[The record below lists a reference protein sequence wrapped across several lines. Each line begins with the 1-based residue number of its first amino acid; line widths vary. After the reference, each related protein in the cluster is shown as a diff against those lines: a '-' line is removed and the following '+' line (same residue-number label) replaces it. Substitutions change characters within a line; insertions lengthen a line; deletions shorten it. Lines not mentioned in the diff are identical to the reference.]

1 MDNNQQ
7 MNKKEQEQ
15 QSAEK
20 LGKTVSRGAF
30 DYATGGQCEKVR
42 NAPVVGKIAQK
53 AEDKTAKKFA
63 KSPGGKATKKLAK
76 KLDDAGVVDGVNK
89 GLNAFGGSKAKSS
102 PSSNPNINRTNNNI
116 PNRSLENNPNSANT
130 PRKNFAKNGLTDEGQ
145 EIPGLDNK
153 EGAMRK
159 SFDDIQKR
167 RESSNKDN
175 SSSSDTS
182 QRRKPFNNPFKLGGK
197 RGAFI
202 SVEIDNLVK
211 RVVLPFAC
219 FLIFI
224 FLAVI
229 ASADDTAND
238 NDLSAVDEQ
247 KYEETGEKEAYYSS
261 GDPQLVAFYKRVKET
276 KENYSKDGKSI
287 NSMYI
292 TATYHILEG
301 YREETKVKDIDQS
314 LINEMADGMLGN
326 STVYSEDT
334 YREYLTNTFF
344 PRYLDENQI
353 DRAVDA
359 VFTYIDEY
367 NKKNGYNTN
376 NSCSTVSGGSCQ
388 YSLKG
393 VHGYNTDPLTISNL
407 QVRLMSSSFCGG
419 TDGRALDEDL
429 VPFENYVL
437 GVTYGEIGQAFNTET
452 EKVHMIAA
460 RSFALA
466 RPTVMG
472 NSSGVKYV
480 TSGGQTVLQLRSC
493 VADQVYCNTE
503 LGCSKDVAA
512 GNQYG
517 IVYSG
522 ANTHA
527 NTYKEPLSNYPNST
541 LKSSWQETFGMVGLD
556 KDGKVVEMGYAV
568 GNGNKD
574 DWVWKRWAESGMD
587 YVQIILRAYP
597 EVTEIKKMNCSST
610 SEVTDSA
617 FVQVAARIWKQIA
630 NDGYQYTSGSVDIP
644 PSDKKINCSA
654 FVNWVL
660 YEYGFKDEFG
670 SNTYDTVS
678 FVSTDWTT
686 KMGWQEVSVAASE
699 DVTSKLRAGD
709 ILVRDAG
716 GGANGHMN
724 IIASVDDGKILA
736 YDAGSESNWNTS
748 NAKAGKPIDVTNFAK
763 SDNRAGK
770 IIRVSNVGG
779 SSCQSAESG
788 EALSWKQYCPAAWC
802 NVPLGNSGATIG
814 GYGCF
819 ITSIAIQIAR
829 SGATTTLSEFNPG
842 TFVRKLNEYGS
853 FDGSGSFVGAANIS
867 KIVPTFSEKYHG
879 VSLTGSAQNK
889 INIIKGYL
897 DQGLYPIMRVKTTNG
912 QHWVAVVGV
921 TNNDV
926 IMADPGSE
934 KTNAFATYSLGE
946 CSTLNVY
953 QIG

>member
-7 MNKKEQEQ
+7 MNKKEQEP

-20 LGKTVSRGAF
+20 IGKTVSRGAF
-30 DYATGGQCEKVR
+30 DYATGGQWEKVR

-102 PSSNPNINRTNNNI
+102 PSSNPNINRANNAF
-116 PNRSLENNPNSANT
+116 PNHSSVDNNPNI

-153 EGAMRK
+153 EGSMRK

-167 RESSNKDN
+167 RESSN
-175 SSSSDTS
+175 SSDYS
-182 QRRKPFNNPFKLGGK
+182 EKSSKRKKIFNNPFKNDNDQNVI
-197 RGAFI
+197 I
-202 SVEIDNLVK
+202 SAEVISLMK
-211 RVVLPFAC
+211 KTILPFVGIVI
-219 FLIFI
+219 FLII
-224 FLAVI
+224 LLGA
-229 ASADDTAND
+229 ADTFNSD
-238 NDLSAVDEQ
+238 NDLSAVDDDV
-247 KYEETGEKEAYYSS
+247 EEGEKGSTSYYANNN
-261 GDPQLVAFYKRVKET
+261 PKLQKFYDNVIAT
-276 KENYSKDGKSI
+276 KDSYSENGKSI
-287 NSMYI
+287 NTMYI
-292 TATYHILEG
+292 TATYHIL
-301 YREETKVKDIDQS
+301 REYDTVVTLDDMTQDE
-314 LINEMADGMLGN
+314 INKLADGMLGE
-326 STVYSEDT
+326 STVYSEET
-334 YREYLTNTFF
+334 YRKFLTEEYF
-344 PRYLDENQI
+344 PQYISAARVDA
-353 DRAVDA
+353 AVDR
-359 VFTYIDEY
+359 VFEYIEKYMDRVHP
-367 NKKNGYNTN
+367 KTSG
-376 NSCSTVSGGSCQ
+376 CSTVTGGSCQ

-419 TDGRALDEDL
+419 TDGKALDEDL

-541 LKSSWQETFGMVGLD
+541 LKSSWQETLGMVGLD

-630 NDGYQYTSGSVDIP
+630 NGGYQYTSGSVAIP

-670 SNTYDTVS
+670 SNSYDTVS
-678 FVSTDWTT
+678 FVNTDWTT

>member
-30 DYATGGQCEKVR
+30 DYATGGQWEKVR

-102 PSSNPNINRTNNNI
+102 PSSNPNINRANNAF
-116 PNRSLENNPNSANT
+116 PNHSSVDNNPNI

-153 EGAMRK
+153 EGSMRK

-167 RESSNKDN
+167 RESSN
-175 SSSSDTS
+175 SSDYS
-182 QRRKPFNNPFKLGGK
+182 EKSSKRKKIFNNPFKNDNDQNVI
-197 RGAFI
+197 I
-202 SVEIDNLVK
+202 SAEVISLMK
-211 RVVLPFAC
+211 KTILPFVGIVI
-219 FLIFI
+219 FLII
-224 FLAVI
+224 LLGA
-229 ASADDTAND
+229 ADTFNSD
-238 NDLSAVDEQ
+238 NDLSAVDDDV
-247 KYEETGEKEAYYSS
+247 EEGEKGSTSYYANNN
-261 GDPQLVAFYKRVKET
+261 PKLQKFYDNVIAT
-276 KENYSKDGKSI
+276 KDSYSENGKSI
-287 NSMYI
+287 NTMYI
-292 TATYHILEG
+292 TATYHIL
-301 YREETKVKDIDQS
+301 REYDTVVTLDDMTQDE
-314 LINEMADGMLGN
+314 INKLADGMLGE
-326 STVYSEDT
+326 STVYSEET
-334 YREYLTNTFF
+334 YRKFLTEEYF
-344 PRYLDENQI
+344 PQYISAARVDA
-353 DRAVDA
+353 AVDR
-359 VFTYIDEY
+359 VFEYIEKYMDRVHP
-367 NKKNGYNTN
+367 KTSG
-376 NSCSTVSGGSCQ
+376 CSTVTGGSCQ

-419 TDGRALDEDL
+419 TDGKALDEDL

-452 EKVHMIAA
+452 EKVHMVAA

-541 LKSSWQETFGMVGLD
+541 LKSSWQETLGMVGLD

-610 SEVTDSA
+610 SETTDSA
-617 FVQVAARIWKQIA
+617 FLQVAARIWKQIA
-630 NDGYQYTSGSVDIP
+630 NDGYQYTSGSVAVP

-686 KMGWQEVSVAASE
+686 KMGWQEGSVAASE

-829 SGATTTLSEFNPG
+829 SGTTTTLSEFNPG
-842 TFVRKLNEYGS
+842 TFVKELNKYGS
-853 FDGSGSFVGAANIS
+853 FDGSGSFVGAANIP
-867 KIVPTFSEKYHG
+867 KIAPAFSEKYHG

-889 INIIKGYL
+889 INVIKGYL

>member
-1 MDNNQQ
+1 M
-7 MNKKEQEQ
+7 KK
-15 QSAEK
+15 
-20 LGKTVSRGAF
+20 T
-30 DYATGGQCEKVR
+30 
-42 NAPVVGKIAQK
+42 I
-53 AEDKTAKKFA
+53 
-63 KSPGGKATKKLAK
+63 
-76 KLDDAGVVDGVNK
+76 
-89 GLNAFGGSKAKSS
+89 
-102 PSSNPNINRTNNNI
+102 
-116 PNRSLENNPNSANT
+116 
-130 PRKNFAKNGLTDEGQ
+130 
-145 EIPGLDNK
+145 
-153 EGAMRK
+153 
-159 SFDDIQKR
+159 
-167 RESSNKDN
+167 
-175 SSSSDTS
+175 
-182 QRRKPFNNPFKLGGK
+182 
-197 RGAFI
+197 
-202 SVEIDNLVK
+202 
-211 RVVLPFAC
+211 LPFVGIVI
-219 FLIFI
+219 FLII
-224 FLAVI
+224 LLGA
-229 ASADDTAND
+229 ADTFNSD
-238 NDLSAVDEQ
+238 NDLSAVDDDV
-247 KYEETGEKEAYYSS
+247 EEGEKGSTSYYANNN
-261 GDPQLVAFYKRVKET
+261 PKLQKFYDNVIST
-276 KENYSKDGKSI
+276 KDSYSEDGKSI
-287 NSMYI
+287 NAMYI
-292 TATYHILEG
+292 TATFHIL
-301 YREETKVKDIDQS
+301 REYNTDVTLEDMTQS
-314 LINEMADGMLGN
+314 EINKLADGMLGG

-334 YREYLTNTFF
+334 YRKFLTDEYF
-344 PRYLDENQI
+344 PQYISDARVDG
-353 DRAVDA
+353 AVDR
-359 VFTYIDEY
+359 VFEYIEQYMDRVHP
-367 NKKNGYNTN
+367 KTSG
-376 NSCSTVSGGSCQ
+376 CSTISGGSCQ
-388 YSLKG
+388 YSIKG
-393 VHGYNTDPLTISNL
+393 IHGYNSDPLNISNL

-541 LKSSWQETFGMVGLD
+541 LKSSWQETLGMVGLD

-617 FVQVAARIWKQIA
+617 FLQVAARIWKQIA
-630 NDGYQYTSGSVDIP
+630 NDGYQYTSGSVAIP

-763 SDNRAGK
+763 SDSRAGK

-853 FDGSGSFVGAANIS
+853 FDGSGSFIGAANIS

>member
-20 LGKTVSRGAF
+20 LGKTASRGAF
-30 DYATGGQCEKVR
+30 DYATGGQWEKVR

-102 PSSNPNINRTNNNI
+102 PSSNPNINRANNAF
-116 PNRSLENNPNSANT
+116 PNHSSVDNNPNI

-153 EGAMRK
+153 EGSMRK

-167 RESSNKDN
+167 RESSN
-175 SSSSDTS
+175 SSDYS
-182 QRRKPFNNPFKLGGK
+182 EKSSKRKKIFNNPFKNDNDQNVI
-197 RGAFI
+197 I
-202 SVEIDNLVK
+202 SAEVISLMK
-211 RVVLPFAC
+211 KTILPFVGIVI
-219 FLIFI
+219 FLII
-224 FLAVI
+224 LLGA
-229 ASADDTAND
+229 ADTFNKD
-238 NDLSAVDEQ
+238 NDLSVVDDDI
-247 KYEETGEKEAYYSS
+247 EEGEKGSTSYYANNN
-261 GDPQLVAFYKRVKET
+261 PKLQKFYDNVIST
-276 KENYSKDGKSI
+276 KDSYSEDGKSI
-287 NSMYI
+287 NAMYI
-292 TATYHILEG
+292 TATFHIL
-301 YREETKVKDIDQS
+301 REYNTDVTLEDMTQS
-314 LINEMADGMLGN
+314 EINKLADGMLGG

-334 YREYLTNTFF
+334 YRKFLTDEYF
-344 PRYLDENQI
+344 PQYISDARVDG
-353 DRAVDA
+353 AVDR
-359 VFTYIDEY
+359 VFEYIEQY
-367 NKKNGYNTN
+367 MNRVHPKTSG
-376 NSCSTVSGGSCQ
+376 CSTVTGGSCQ

-393 VHGYNTDPLTISNL
+393 VHGYNSDPLNISNL

-419 TDGRALDEDL
+419 TDGKALDEDL

-437 GVTYGEIGQAFNTET
+437 GVTYGEIDASFNPET
-452 EKVHMIAA
+452 EKAHMIAA

-466 RPTVMG
+466 RPITFHT
-472 NSSGVKYV
+472 SGVGYV
-480 TSGGQTVLQLRSC
+480 TEGGQNIVQLRSC
-493 VADQVYCNTE
+493 VADQVYCNPE
-503 LGCSKDVAA
+503 LGCSKDVDAR
-512 GNQYG
+512 NQYG
-517 IVYSG
+517 VVYSG
-522 ANTHA
+522 ATTHA
-527 NTYKEPLSNYPNST
+527 HTYKEPLSTRTNST
-541 LKSSWQETFGMVGLD
+541 LRSSWQETLGMVGVD
-556 KDGKVVEMGYAV
+556 KDGKIVEMGYSG

-574 DWVWKRWAESGMD
+574 DNVWERWAKSGMD
-587 YVQIILRAYP
+587 YVQIILKAYP
-597 EVTEIKKMNCSST
+597 EITEIKKMNCSST
-610 SEVTDSA
+610 SESTDSA
-617 FVQVAARIWKQIA
+617 FLQVAAKIWKQVA
-630 NDGYQYTSGSVDIP
+630 NGGYSYKLSGVSVP
-644 PSDKKINCSA
+644 PTNNLIDCSS
-654 FVNWVL
+654 FVSWVL

-670 SNTYDTVS
+670 GGQHNTVV
-678 FVSTDWTT
+678 FANTDWTS
-686 KMGWQEVSVAASE
+686 KMGWQEISVTAGE
-699 DVTSKLRAGD
+699 DVTSKLQPGD

-716 GGANGHMN
+716 GGANGHIN
-724 IIASVDDGKILA
+724 IIAEVSDGKVLA
-736 YDAGSESNWNTS
+736 YDCGSESNWNNST
-748 NAKAGKPIDVTNFAK
+748 AKAGKPIDRTSFAK

-829 SGATTTLSEFNPG
+829 SGTTTTLSEFNPG
-842 TFVRKLNEYGS
+842 TFVKELNKYGS
-853 FDGSGSFVGAANIS
+853 FDGSGSFVGAANIP
-867 KIVPTFSEKYHG
+867 KIAPAFSEKYHG
-879 VSLTGSAQNK
+879 VSLTGSAKDK
-889 INIIKGYL
+889 ISVIKGYL

-921 TNNDV
+921 TDDDV

>member
-7 MNKKEQEQ
+7 MNKKEQEP

-30 DYATGGQCEKVR
+30 DYATGGQWEKVR

-102 PSSNPNINRTNNNI
+102 PSSNPNINRANNAF
-116 PNRSLENNPNSANT
+116 PNHSSVDNNPNI

-153 EGAMRK
+153 EGSMRK

-167 RESSNKDN
+167 RESSN
-175 SSSSDTS
+175 SSDYS
-182 QRRKPFNNPFKLGGK
+182 EKSSKRKKIFNNPFKNDNDQNVI
-197 RGAFI
+197 I
-202 SVEIDNLVK
+202 SAEVISLMK
-211 RVVLPFAC
+211 KTILPFVGIVI
-219 FLIFI
+219 FLII
-224 FLAVI
+224 LLGA
-229 ASADDTAND
+229 ADTFNSD
-238 NDLSAVDEQ
+238 NDLSAVDDDV
-247 KYEETGEKEAYYSS
+247 EEGEKGSTSYYANNN
-261 GDPQLVAFYKRVKET
+261 PKLQKFYDNVIAT
-276 KENYSKDGKSI
+276 KDSYSENGKSI
-287 NSMYI
+287 NTMYI
-292 TATYHILEG
+292 TATYHIL
-301 YREETKVKDIDQS
+301 REYDTVVTLDDMTQDE
-314 LINEMADGMLGN
+314 INKLADGMLGE
-326 STVYSEDT
+326 STVYSEET
-334 YREYLTNTFF
+334 YRKFLTEEYF
-344 PRYLDENQI
+344 PQYISAARVDA
-353 DRAVDA
+353 AVDR
-359 VFTYIDEY
+359 VFEYIEQYMDRVHP
-367 NKKNGYNTN
+367 KTSG
-376 NSCSTVSGGSCQ
+376 CSTVTGGSCQ

-419 TDGRALDEDL
+419 TDGKALDEDL

-541 LKSSWQETFGMVGLD
+541 LKSSWQETLGMVGLD

-630 NDGYQYTSGSVDIP
+630 NDGYQYTSGSVAIP

>member
-20 LGKTVSRGAF
+20 LGKTASRGAF
-30 DYATGGQCEKVR
+30 DYATGGQWEKVR

-102 PSSNPNINRTNNNI
+102 PSSNPNINRANNAF
-116 PNRSLENNPNSANT
+116 PNHSSVDNNPNI

-153 EGAMRK
+153 EGSMRK

-167 RESSNKDN
+167 RESSN
-175 SSSSDTS
+175 SSDYS
-182 QRRKPFNNPFKLGGK
+182 EKSSKRKKIFNNPFKNDNDQNVI
-197 RGAFI
+197 I
-202 SVEIDNLVK
+202 SAEVISLMK
-211 RVVLPFAC
+211 KTILPFVGIVI
-219 FLIFI
+219 FLII
-224 FLAVI
+224 LLGA
-229 ASADDTAND
+229 ADTFNKD
-238 NDLSAVDEQ
+238 NDLSVVDDDI
-247 KYEETGEKEAYYSS
+247 EEGEKGSTSYYANNN
-261 GDPQLVAFYKRVKET
+261 PKLQKFYDNVIST
-276 KENYSKDGKSI
+276 KDSYSEDGKSI
-287 NSMYI
+287 NAMYI
-292 TATYHILEG
+292 TATFQYISDA
-301 YREETKVKDIDQS
+301 RV
-314 LINEMADGMLGN
+314 DG
-326 STVYSEDT
+326 
-334 YREYLTNTFF
+334 
-344 PRYLDENQI
+344 
-353 DRAVDA
+353 AVDR
-359 VFTYIDEY
+359 VFEYIEQY
-367 NKKNGYNTN
+367 MNRVHPKTSG
-376 NSCSTVSGGSCQ
+376 CSTVTGGSCQ

-393 VHGYNTDPLTISNL
+393 VHGYNSDPLNISNL

-419 TDGRALDEDL
+419 TDGKALDEDL

-541 LKSSWQETFGMVGLD
+541 LKSSWQETLGMVGLD

-630 NDGYQYTSGSVDIP
+630 NDGYQYTSGSVAIP

-788 EALSWKQYCPAAWC
+788 EALSWKQY
-802 NVPLGNSGATIG
+802 
-814 GYGCF
+814 
-819 ITSIAIQIAR
+819 
-829 SGATTTLSEFNPG
+829 
-842 TFVRKLNEYGS
+842 
-853 FDGSGSFVGAANIS
+853 
-867 KIVPTFSEKYHG
+867 
-879 VSLTGSAQNK
+879 
-889 INIIKGYL
+889 
-897 DQGLYPIMRVKTTNG
+897 
-912 QHWVAVVGV
+912 
-921 TNNDV
+921 
-926 IMADPGSE
+926 
-934 KTNAFATYSLGE
+934 
-946 CSTLNVY
+946 
-953 QIG
+953 

>member
-7 MNKKEQEQ
+7 MNKKEQEP

-20 LGKTVSRGAF
+20 IGKTVSRGAF
-30 DYATGGQCEKVR
+30 DYATGGQWEKVR

-102 PSSNPNINRTNNNI
+102 PSSNPNINRANNAF
-116 PNRSLENNPNSANT
+116 PNHSSVDNNPNI

-153 EGAMRK
+153 EGSMRK

-167 RESSNKDN
+167 RESSN
-175 SSSSDTS
+175 SSDYS
-182 QRRKPFNNPFKLGGK
+182 EKSSKRKKIFNNPFKNDNDQNVI
-197 RGAFI
+197 I
-202 SVEIDNLVK
+202 SAEVISLMK
-211 RVVLPFAC
+211 KTILPFVGIVI
-219 FLIFI
+219 FLII
-224 FLAVI
+224 LLGA
-229 ASADDTAND
+229 ADTFNSD
-238 NDLSAVDEQ
+238 NDLSAVDDDV
-247 KYEETGEKEAYYSS
+247 EEGEKGSTSYYANNN
-261 GDPQLVAFYKRVKET
+261 PKLQKFYDNVIAT
-276 KENYSKDGKSI
+276 KDSYSENGKSI
-287 NSMYI
+287 NTMYI
-292 TATYHILEG
+292 TATYHIL
-301 YREETKVKDIDQS
+301 REYDTVVTLDDMTQDE
-314 LINEMADGMLGN
+314 INKLADGMLGE
-326 STVYSEDT
+326 STVYSEET
-334 YREYLTNTFF
+334 YRKFLTEEYF
-344 PRYLDENQI
+344 PQYISAARVDA
-353 DRAVDA
+353 AVDR
-359 VFTYIDEY
+359 VFEYIEKYMDRVHP
-367 NKKNGYNTN
+367 KTSG
-376 NSCSTVSGGSCQ
+376 CSTVTGGSCQ

-419 TDGRALDEDL
+419 TDGKALDEDL

-541 LKSSWQETFGMVGLD
+541 LKSSWQETLGMVGLD

-630 NDGYQYTSGSVDIP
+630 NDGYQYTSGSVAIP

-716 GGANGHMN
+716 GGTNGHMN

-829 SGATTTLSEFNPG
+829 SGTTTTLSEFNPG
-842 TFVRKLNEYGS
+842 TFVKELNKYGS
-853 FDGSGSFVGAANIS
+853 FDGSGSFVGAANIP
-867 KIVPTFSEKYHG
+867 KIAPAFSEKYHG

-889 INIIKGYL
+889 INVIKGYL

>member
-20 LGKTVSRGAF
+20 LGKTASRGAF
-30 DYATGGQCEKVR
+30 DYATGGQWEKVR

-102 PSSNPNINRTNNNI
+102 PSSNPNINRANNAF
-116 PNRSLENNPNSANT
+116 PNHSSVDNNPNI

-153 EGAMRK
+153 EGSMRK

-167 RESSNKDN
+167 RESSN
-175 SSSSDTS
+175 SSDYS
-182 QRRKPFNNPFKLGGK
+182 EKSSKRKKIFNNPFKNDNDQNVI
-197 RGAFI
+197 I
-202 SVEIDNLVK
+202 SAEVISLMK
-211 RVVLPFAC
+211 KTILPFVGIVI
-219 FLIFI
+219 FLII
-224 FLAVI
+224 LLGA
-229 ASADDTAND
+229 ADTFNKD
-238 NDLSAVDEQ
+238 NDLSVVDDDIED
-247 KYEETGEKEAYYSS
+247 GEKGSTSYYANNNSKL
-261 GDPQLVAFYKRVKET
+261 QKFYDKVIAT
-276 KENYSKDGKSI
+276 KDSYSEDGKSI
-287 NSMYI
+287 NAMYI
-292 TATYHILEG
+292 TATFHIL
-301 YREETKVKDIDQS
+301 REYNTDVTLEDMTQDE
-314 LINEMADGMLGN
+314 INKMADGMLGD
-326 STVYSEDT
+326 STIYSEDT
-334 YREYLTNTFF
+334 YRKFLTDEYF
-344 PRYLDENQI
+344 PQYISDARVDG
-353 DRAVDA
+353 AVDR
-359 VFTYIDEY
+359 VFEYIEQYMDRVHP
-367 NKKNGYNTN
+367 KTSG
-376 NSCSTVSGGSCQ
+376 CSTISGGSCQ
-388 YSLKG
+388 YSIKG
-393 VHGYNTDPLTISNL
+393 IHGYNSDPLNISNL

-419 TDGRALDEDL
+419 IDGRALDEDL

-541 LKSSWQETFGMVGLD
+541 LKSSWQETLGMVGLD

-630 NDGYQYTSGSVDIP
+630 NDGYQYTSGSVAIP

>member
-30 DYATGGQCEKVR
+30 DYATCGQWEKVR

-102 PSSNPNINRTNNNI
+102 PSSNPNINRANNAF
-116 PNRSLENNPNSANT
+116 PNHSSVDNNPNI

-153 EGAMRK
+153 EGSMRK

-167 RESSNKDN
+167 RESSN
-175 SSSSDTS
+175 SSDYS
-182 QRRKPFNNPFKLGGK
+182 EKSSKRKKIFNNPFKNDNDQNVI
-197 RGAFI
+197 I
-202 SVEIDNLVK
+202 SAEVISLMK
-211 RVVLPFAC
+211 KTILPFVGIVI
-219 FLIFI
+219 FLII
-224 FLAVI
+224 LLGA
-229 ASADDTAND
+229 ADTFNSD
-238 NDLSAVDEQ
+238 NDLSAVDDDV
-247 KYEETGEKEAYYSS
+247 EEGEKGSTSYYANNN
-261 GDPQLVAFYKRVKET
+261 PKLQKFYDNVIAT
-276 KENYSKDGKSI
+276 KDSYSENGKSI
-287 NSMYI
+287 NTMYI
-292 TATYHILEG
+292 TATYHIL
-301 YREETKVKDIDQS
+301 REYDTVVTLDDMTQDE
-314 LINEMADGMLGN
+314 INKLADGMLGE
-326 STVYSEDT
+326 STVYSEET
-334 YREYLTNTFF
+334 YRKFLTEEYF
-344 PRYLDENQI
+344 PQYISAARVDA
-353 DRAVDA
+353 AVDR
-359 VFTYIDEY
+359 VFEYIEKYMDRVHP
-367 NKKNGYNTN
+367 KTSG
-376 NSCSTVSGGSCQ
+376 CSTVTGGSCQ

-419 TDGRALDEDL
+419 TDGKALDEDL

-541 LKSSWQETFGMVGLD
+541 LKSSWQETLGMVGLD

-630 NDGYQYTSGSVDIP
+630 NDGYQYTSGSVAIP

-829 SGATTTLSEFNPG
+829 SGTTTTLSEFNPG
-842 TFVRKLNEYGS
+842 TFVKELNKYGS
-853 FDGSGSFVGAANIS
+853 FDGSGSFVGAANIP
-867 KIVPTFSEKYHG
+867 KIAPAFSEKYHG

-889 INIIKGYL
+889 INVIKGYL

>member
-7 MNKKEQEQ
+7 MNKKEQEP

-30 DYATGGQCEKVR
+30 DYATGGQWEKVR

-63 KSPGGKATKKLAK
+63 KSPGGKETKKLAK

-102 PSSNPNINRTNNNI
+102 PSSNPNINRANNAF
-116 PNRSLENNPNSANT
+116 PNHSSVDNNPNI

-153 EGAMRK
+153 EGSMRK

-167 RESSNKDN
+167 RESSN
-175 SSSSDTS
+175 SSDYS
-182 QRRKPFNNPFKLGGK
+182 EKSSKRKKIFNNPFKNDNDQNVI
-197 RGAFI
+197 I
-202 SVEIDNLVK
+202 SAEVISLMK
-211 RVVLPFAC
+211 KTILPFVGIVI
-219 FLIFI
+219 FLII
-224 FLAVI
+224 LLGA
-229 ASADDTAND
+229 ADTFNSD
-238 NDLSAVDEQ
+238 NDLSAVDDDV
-247 KYEETGEKEAYYSS
+247 EEGEKGSTSYYANNN
-261 GDPQLVAFYKRVKET
+261 PKLQKFYDNVIAT
-276 KENYSKDGKSI
+276 KDSYSENGKSI
-287 NSMYI
+287 NTMYI
-292 TATYHILEG
+292 TATYHIL
-301 YREETKVKDIDQS
+301 REYDTVVTLDDMTQDE
-314 LINEMADGMLGN
+314 INKLADGMLGE
-326 STVYSEDT
+326 STVYSEET
-334 YREYLTNTFF
+334 YRKFLTEEYF
-344 PRYLDENQI
+344 PQYISAARVDA
-353 DRAVDA
+353 AVDR
-359 VFTYIDEY
+359 VFEYIEKYMDRVHP
-367 NKKNGYNTN
+367 KTSG
-376 NSCSTVSGGSCQ
+376 CSTVTGGSCQ

-419 TDGRALDEDL
+419 TDGKALDEDL

-541 LKSSWQETFGMVGLD
+541 LKSSWQETLGMVGLD

-630 NDGYQYTSGSVDIP
+630 NDGYQYTSGSVAIP

-829 SGATTTLSEFNPG
+829 SGTTTTLSEFNPG
-842 TFVRKLNEYGS
+842 TFVKELNKYGS
-853 FDGSGSFVGAANIS
+853 FDGSGSFVGAANIP
-867 KIVPTFSEKYHG
+867 KIAPAFSEKYHG

-889 INIIKGYL
+889 INVIKGYL

>member
-30 DYATGGQCEKVR
+30 DYATDGQWEKVR

-102 PSSNPNINRTNNNI
+102 PSSNPNINRANNAF
-116 PNRSLENNPNSANT
+116 PNHSSVDNNPNI

-153 EGAMRK
+153 EGSMRK

-167 RESSNKDN
+167 RESSN
-175 SSSSDTS
+175 SSDYS
-182 QRRKPFNNPFKLGGK
+182 EKSSKRKKIFNNPFKNDNDQNVI
-197 RGAFI
+197 I
-202 SVEIDNLVK
+202 SAEVISLMK
-211 RVVLPFAC
+211 KTILPFVGIVI
-219 FLIFI
+219 FLII
-224 FLAVI
+224 LLGA
-229 ASADDTAND
+229 ADTFNSD
-238 NDLSAVDEQ
+238 NDLSAVDDDV
-247 KYEETGEKEAYYSS
+247 EEGEKGSTSYYANNN
-261 GDPQLVAFYKRVKET
+261 PKLQKFYDNVIAT
-276 KENYSKDGKSI
+276 KDSYSENGKSI
-287 NSMYI
+287 NTMYI
-292 TATYHILEG
+292 TATYHIL
-301 YREETKVKDIDQS
+301 REYDTVVTLDDMTQDE
-314 LINEMADGMLGN
+314 INKLADGMLGE
-326 STVYSEDT
+326 STVYSEET
-334 YREYLTNTFF
+334 YRKFLTEEYF
-344 PRYLDENQI
+344 PQYISAARVDA
-353 DRAVDA
+353 AVDR
-359 VFTYIDEY
+359 VFEYIEKYMDRVHP
-367 NKKNGYNTN
+367 KTSG
-376 NSCSTVSGGSCQ
+376 CSTVTGGSCQ

-419 TDGRALDEDL
+419 TDGKALDEDL

-541 LKSSWQETFGMVGLD
+541 LKSSWQETLGMVGLD

-630 NDGYQYTSGSVDIP
+630 NDGYQYTSGSVAIP

-829 SGATTTLSEFNPG
+829 SGTTTTLSEFNPG
-842 TFVRKLNEYGS
+842 TFVKELNKYGS
-853 FDGSGSFVGAANIS
+853 FDGSGSFVGAANIP
-867 KIVPTFSEKYHG
+867 KIAPAFSEKYHG

-889 INIIKGYL
+889 INVIKGYL

>member
-30 DYATGGQCEKVR
+30 DYATGGQWEKVR

-301 YREETKVKDIDQS
+301 YREETKVKDIDQ
-314 LINEMADGMLGN
+314 A
-326 STVYSEDT
+326 
-334 YREYLTNTFF
+334 
-344 PRYLDENQI
+344 
-353 DRAVDA
+353 
-359 VFTYIDEY
+359 
-367 NKKNGYNTN
+367 
-376 NSCSTVSGGSCQ
+376 
-388 YSLKG
+388 
-393 VHGYNTDPLTISNL
+393 
-407 QVRLMSSSFCGG
+407 
-419 TDGRALDEDL
+419 AL
-429 VPFENYVL
+429 
-437 GVTYGEIGQAFNTET
+437 
-452 EKVHMIAA
+452 
-460 RSFALA
+460 SFAMTIHSLMDYQLDMIGA
-466 RPTVMG
+466 G
-472 NSSGVKYV
+472 NEFNIDFLNDYIHWFSNEF
-480 TSGGQTVLQLRSC
+480 GGQ
-493 VADQVYCNTE
+493 NE
-503 LGCSKDVAA
+503 K
-512 GNQYG
+512 N
-517 IVYSG
+517 
-522 ANTHA
+522 
-527 NTYKEPLSNYPNST
+527 
-541 LKSSWQETFGMVGLD
+541 
-556 KDGKVVEMGYAV
+556 
-568 GNGNKD
+568 
-574 DWVWKRWAESGMD
+574 
-587 YVQIILRAYP
+587 
-597 EVTEIKKMNCSST
+597 
-610 SEVTDSA
+610 
-617 FVQVAARIWKQIA
+617 
-630 NDGYQYTSGSVDIP
+630 
-644 PSDKKINCSA
+644 IN
-654 FVNWVL
+654 
-660 YEYGFKDEFG
+660 
-670 SNTYDTVS
+670 
-678 FVSTDWTT
+678 
-686 KMGWQEVSVAASE
+686 
-699 DVTSKLRAGD
+699 
-709 ILVRDAG
+709 
-716 GGANGHMN
+716 
-724 IIASVDDGKILA
+724 
-736 YDAGSESNWNTS
+736 
-748 NAKAGKPIDVTNFAK
+748 
-763 SDNRAGK
+763 
-770 IIRVSNVGG
+770 
-779 SSCQSAESG
+779 
-788 EALSWKQYCPAAWC
+788 
-802 NVPLGNSGATIG
+802 
-814 GYGCF
+814 
-819 ITSIAIQIAR
+819 
-829 SGATTTLSEFNPG
+829 
-842 TFVRKLNEYGS
+842 
-853 FDGSGSFVGAANIS
+853 
-867 KIVPTFSEKYHG
+867 
-879 VSLTGSAQNK
+879 
-889 INIIKGYL
+889 
-897 DQGLYPIMRVKTTNG
+897 
-912 QHWVAVVGV
+912 
-921 TNNDV
+921 
-926 IMADPGSE
+926 
-934 KTNAFATYSLGE
+934 
-946 CSTLNVY
+946 
-953 QIG
+953 

>member
-30 DYATGGQCEKVR
+30 DYATGGQWEKVR

-102 PSSNPNINRTNNNI
+102 PSSNPNINRANNAF
-116 PNRSLENNPNSANT
+116 PNHSSVDNNPNI

-153 EGAMRK
+153 EGSMRK

-167 RESSNKDN
+167 RESSN
-175 SSSSDTS
+175 SSDYS
-182 QRRKPFNNPFKLGGK
+182 EKSSKRKKIFNNPFKNDNDQNVI
-197 RGAFI
+197 I
-202 SVEIDNLVK
+202 SAEVISLMK
-211 RVVLPFAC
+211 KTILPFVGIVI
-219 FLIFI
+219 FLII
-224 FLAVI
+224 LLGA
-229 ASADDTAND
+229 ADTFNSD
-238 NDLSAVDEQ
+238 NDLSAVDDDV
-247 KYEETGEKEAYYSS
+247 EEGEKGSTSYYANNN
-261 GDPQLVAFYKRVKET
+261 PKLQKFYDNVIAT
-276 KENYSKDGKSI
+276 KDSYSENGKSI
-287 NSMYI
+287 NTMYI
-292 TATYHILEG
+292 TATYHIL
-301 YREETKVKDIDQS
+301 REYDTVVTLDDMTQDE
-314 LINEMADGMLGN
+314 INKLADGMLGE
-326 STVYSEDT
+326 STVYSEET
-334 YREYLTNTFF
+334 YRKFLTEEYF
-344 PRYLDENQI
+344 PQYISAARVDA
-353 DRAVDA
+353 AVDR
-359 VFTYIDEY
+359 VFEYIEKYMDRVHP
-367 NKKNGYNTN
+367 KTSG
-376 NSCSTVSGGSCQ
+376 CSTVTGGSCQ

-541 LKSSWQETFGMVGLD
+541 LKSSWQETLGMVGLD

-617 FVQVAARIWKQIA
+617 FLQVAARIWKQIA
-630 NDGYQYTSGSVDIP
+630 NDGYQYTSGSVAIP

-829 SGATTTLSEFNPG
+829 SGTTTTLSEFNPG
-842 TFVRKLNEYGS
+842 TFVKELNKYGS
-853 FDGSGSFVGAANIS
+853 FDGSGSFVGAANIP
-867 KIVPTFSEKYHG
+867 KIAPAFSEKYHG
-879 VSLTGSAQNK
+879 VSLTGSAKDK
-889 INIIKGYL
+889 ISVIKGYL

-921 TNNDV
+921 TDDDV

-934 KTNAFATYSLGE
+934 KTNAFATYSVGE

>member
-1 MDNNQQ
+1 MIILLGAADTF
-7 MNKKEQEQ
+7 NK
-15 QSAEK
+15 
-20 LGKTVSRGAF
+20 
-30 DYATGGQCEKVR
+30 
-42 NAPVVGKIAQK
+42 
-53 AEDKTAKKFA
+53 
-63 KSPGGKATKKLAK
+63 
-76 KLDDAGVVDGVNK
+76 
-89 GLNAFGGSKAKSS
+89 
-102 PSSNPNINRTNNNI
+102 
-116 PNRSLENNPNSANT
+116 
-130 PRKNFAKNGLTDEGQ
+130 
-145 EIPGLDNK
+145 
-153 EGAMRK
+153 
-159 SFDDIQKR
+159 
-167 RESSNKDN
+167 
-175 SSSSDTS
+175 
-182 QRRKPFNNPFKLGGK
+182 
-197 RGAFI
+197 
-202 SVEIDNLVK
+202 
-211 RVVLPFAC
+211 
-219 FLIFI
+219 
-224 FLAVI
+224 
-229 ASADDTAND
+229 D
-238 NDLSAVDEQ
+238 NDLSVVDDDI
-247 KYEETGEKEAYYSS
+247 EEGEKGSTSYYANNN
-261 GDPQLVAFYKRVKET
+261 PKLQKFYDNVIST
-276 KENYSKDGKSI
+276 KDSYSEDGKSI
-287 NSMYI
+287 NAMYI
-292 TATYHILEG
+292 TATFHIL
-301 YREETKVKDIDQS
+301 REYNTDVTLEDMTQS
-314 LINEMADGMLGN
+314 EINKLADGMLGG

-334 YREYLTNTFF
+334 YRKFLTDEYF
-344 PRYLDENQI
+344 PQYISDARVDG
-353 DRAVDA
+353 AVDR
-359 VFTYIDEY
+359 VFEYIEQY
-367 NKKNGYNTN
+367 MNRVHPKTSG
-376 NSCSTVSGGSCQ
+376 CSTVTGGSCQ

-393 VHGYNTDPLTISNL
+393 VHGYNSDPLNISNL

-419 TDGRALDEDL
+419 TDGKALDEDL

-541 LKSSWQETFGMVGLD
+541 LKSSWQETLGMVGLD

-630 NDGYQYTSGSVDIP
+630 NDGYQYTSGSVAIP

-934 KTNAFATYSLGE
+934 KTNAFATYSVGE

>member
-20 LGKTVSRGAF
+20 LGKTASRGAF
-30 DYATGGQCEKVR
+30 DYATGGQWEKVR

-102 PSSNPNINRTNNNI
+102 PSSNPNINRANNAF
-116 PNRSLENNPNSANT
+116 PNHSSVDNNPNI

-153 EGAMRK
+153 EGSMRK

-167 RESSNKDN
+167 RESSN
-175 SSSSDTS
+175 SSDYS
-182 QRRKPFNNPFKLGGK
+182 EKSSKRKKIFNNPFKNDNDQNVI
-197 RGAFI
+197 I
-202 SVEIDNLVK
+202 SAEVISLMK
-211 RVVLPFAC
+211 KTILPFVGIVI
-219 FLIFI
+219 FLII
-224 FLAVI
+224 LLGA
-229 ASADDTAND
+229 ADTFNSD
-238 NDLSAVDEQ
+238 NDLSAVDDDV
-247 KYEETGEKEAYYSS
+247 EEGEKGSTSYYANNN
-261 GDPQLVAFYKRVKET
+261 PKLQKFYDNVIAT
-276 KENYSKDGKSI
+276 KDSYSENGKSI
-287 NSMYI
+287 NTMYI
-292 TATYHILEG
+292 TATYHIL
-301 YREETKVKDIDQS
+301 REYDTVVTLDDMTQDE
-314 LINEMADGMLGN
+314 INKLADGMLGE
-326 STVYSEDT
+326 STVYSEET
-334 YREYLTNTFF
+334 YRKFLTEEYF
-344 PRYLDENQI
+344 PQYISAARVDA
-353 DRAVDA
+353 AVDR
-359 VFTYIDEY
+359 VFEYIEKYMDRVHP
-367 NKKNGYNTN
+367 KTSG
-376 NSCSTVSGGSCQ
+376 CSTVTGGSCQ

-419 TDGRALDEDL
+419 TDGKALDEDL

-541 LKSSWQETFGMVGLD
+541 LKSSWQETLGMVGLD

-630 NDGYQYTSGSVDIP
+630 NDGYQYTSGSVAIP

-829 SGATTTLSEFNPG
+829 SGTTTTLSEFNPG
-842 TFVRKLNEYGS
+842 TFVKELNKYGS
-853 FDGSGSFVGAANIS
+853 FDGSGSFVGAANIP
-867 KIVPTFSEKYHG
+867 KIAPAFSEKYHG

-889 INIIKGYL
+889 INVIKGYL

>member
-30 DYATGGQCEKVR
+30 DYATGGQWEKVR

-102 PSSNPNINRTNNNI
+102 PSSNPNINRANNAF
-116 PNRSLENNPNSANT
+116 PNHSSVDNNPNI

-153 EGAMRK
+153 EGSMRK

-167 RESSNKDN
+167 RESSN
-175 SSSSDTS
+175 SSDYS
-182 QRRKPFNNPFKLGGK
+182 EKSSKRKKIFNNPFKNDNDQNVI
-197 RGAFI
+197 I
-202 SVEIDNLVK
+202 SAEVISLMK
-211 RVVLPFAC
+211 KTILPFVGIVI
-219 FLIFI
+219 FLII
-224 FLAVI
+224 LLGA
-229 ASADDTAND
+229 ADTFNKD
-238 NDLSAVDEQ
+238 NDLSVVDDDI
-247 KYEETGEKEAYYSS
+247 EEGEKGSTSYYANNNSKL
-261 GDPQLVAFYKRVKET
+261 QKFYDKVIAT
-276 KENYSKDGKSI
+276 KDSYSEDGKSI
-287 NSMYI
+287 NAMYI
-292 TATYHILEG
+292 TATFHIL
-301 YREETKVKDIDQS
+301 REYNTDVTLEDMTQDE
-314 LINEMADGMLGN
+314 INKMADGMLGD
-326 STVYSEDT
+326 STIYSEDT
-334 YREYLTNTFF
+334 YRKFLTDEYF
-344 PRYLDENQI
+344 PQYISDARVDG
-353 DRAVDA
+353 AVDR
-359 VFTYIDEY
+359 VFEYIEQYMDRVHP
-367 NKKNGYNTN
+367 KTSG
-376 NSCSTVSGGSCQ
+376 CSTISGGSCQ
-388 YSLKG
+388 YSIKG
-393 VHGYNTDPLTISNL
+393 IHGYNSDPLNISNL

-419 TDGRALDEDL
+419 IDGRALDEDL

-541 LKSSWQETFGMVGLD
+541 LKSSWQETLGMVGLD

-630 NDGYQYTSGSVDIP
+630 NGGYQYTSGSVAIP

-670 SNTYDTVS
+670 SNSYDTVS
-678 FVSTDWTT
+678 FVNTDWTT

-829 SGATTTLSEFNPG
+829 SGTTTTLSEFNPG
-842 TFVRKLNEYGS
+842 TFVKELNKYGS

-934 KTNAFATYSLGE
+934 KTNAFATYSVGE

>member
-1 MDNNQQ
+1 M
-7 MNKKEQEQ
+7 KK
-15 QSAEK
+15 
-20 LGKTVSRGAF
+20 T
-30 DYATGGQCEKVR
+30 
-42 NAPVVGKIAQK
+42 I
-53 AEDKTAKKFA
+53 
-63 KSPGGKATKKLAK
+63 
-76 KLDDAGVVDGVNK
+76 
-89 GLNAFGGSKAKSS
+89 
-102 PSSNPNINRTNNNI
+102 
-116 PNRSLENNPNSANT
+116 
-130 PRKNFAKNGLTDEGQ
+130 
-145 EIPGLDNK
+145 
-153 EGAMRK
+153 
-159 SFDDIQKR
+159 
-167 RESSNKDN
+167 
-175 SSSSDTS
+175 
-182 QRRKPFNNPFKLGGK
+182 
-197 RGAFI
+197 
-202 SVEIDNLVK
+202 
-211 RVVLPFAC
+211 LPFVGIVI
-219 FLIFI
+219 FLII
-224 FLAVI
+224 LLGA
-229 ASADDTAND
+229 ADTFNSD
-238 NDLSAVDEQ
+238 NDLSAVDDDV
-247 KYEETGEKEAYYSS
+247 EEGEKGSTSYYANNN
-261 GDPQLVAFYKRVKET
+261 PKLQKFYDNVIST
-276 KENYSKDGKSI
+276 KDSYSEDGKSI
-287 NSMYI
+287 NAMYI
-292 TATYHILEG
+292 TATFHIL
-301 YREETKVKDIDQS
+301 REYNTDVTLEDMTQS
-314 LINEMADGMLGN
+314 EINKLADGMLGG

-334 YREYLTNTFF
+334 YRKFLTDEYF
-344 PRYLDENQI
+344 PQYISDARVDG
-353 DRAVDA
+353 AVDR
-359 VFTYIDEY
+359 VFEYIEQYMDRVHP
-367 NKKNGYNTN
+367 KTSG
-376 NSCSTVSGGSCQ
+376 CSTISGGSCQ
-388 YSLKG
+388 YSIKG
-393 VHGYNTDPLTISNL
+393 IHGYNSDPLNISNL

-541 LKSSWQETFGMVGLD
+541 LKSSWQETLGMVGLD

-630 NDGYQYTSGSVDIP
+630 NDGYQYTSGSVAVP

-686 KMGWQEVSVAASE
+686 KMGWQEVSVAAGE

-736 YDAGSESNWNTS
+736 YDAGSESNWNNS
-748 NAKAGKPIDVTNFAK
+748 NAKAGKPIDVINFAK

-853 FDGSGSFVGAANIS
+853 FDGSGSFIGAANIS

>member
-7 MNKKEQEQ
+7 MSEKDKEN
-15 QSAEK
+15 QSSEK
-20 LGKTVSRGAF
+20 LGQVVSRGAF
-30 DYATGGQCEKVR
+30 DYATGGQWEKVR

-63 KSPGGKATKKLAK
+63 KSPGGKETKKLAK

-102 PSSNPNINRTNNNI
+102 PSSNPNINRANNAF
-116 PNRSLENNPNSANT
+116 PNHSSVDNNPNI

-153 EGAMRK
+153 EGSMRK

-167 RESSNKDN
+167 RESST
-175 SSSSDTS
+175 SSDYFEKS
-182 QRRKPFNNPFKLGGK
+182 SKRKKIFNNPFKNDDDQNVI
-197 RGAFI
+197 I
-202 SVEIDNLVK
+202 SAEVISLMK
-211 RVVLPFAC
+211 KTILPFVGIVI
-219 FLIFI
+219 FLII
-224 FLAVI
+224 LLGA
-229 ASADDTAND
+229 ADTFNKD
-238 NDLSAVDEQ
+238 NDLSAVDDDI
-247 KYEETGEKEAYYSS
+247 EEGEKGSTSYYANNNSKL
-261 GDPQLVAFYKRVKET
+261 QKFYDKVIAT
-276 KENYSKDGKSI
+276 KDSYSEDGKSI
-287 NSMYI
+287 NAMYI
-292 TATYHILEG
+292 TATFHIL
-301 YREETKVKDIDQS
+301 REYNTDVTLEDMTQS
-314 LINEMADGMLGN
+314 EINKMADGMLGD
-326 STVYSEDT
+326 STIYSEDT
-334 YREYLTNTFF
+334 YRKFLTDEYF
-344 PRYLDENQI
+344 PQYISDARVDG
-353 DRAVDA
+353 AVDR
-359 VFTYIDEY
+359 VFEYIEQYMDRVHP
-367 NKKNGYNTN
+367 KTSG
-376 NSCSTVSGGSCQ
+376 CSTISGGSCQ

-541 LKSSWQETFGMVGLD
+541 LKSSWQETLGMVGLD

-630 NDGYQYTSGSVDIP
+630 NDGYQYTSGSVAIP

-724 IIASVDDGKILA
+724 IIASVDD
-736 YDAGSESNWNTS
+736 
-748 NAKAGKPIDVTNFAK
+748 
-763 SDNRAGK
+763 
-770 IIRVSNVGG
+770 
-779 SSCQSAESG
+779 
-788 EALSWKQYCPAAWC
+788 
-802 NVPLGNSGATIG
+802 
-814 GYGCF
+814 
-819 ITSIAIQIAR
+819 
-829 SGATTTLSEFNPG
+829 
-842 TFVRKLNEYGS
+842 
-853 FDGSGSFVGAANIS
+853 
-867 KIVPTFSEKYHG
+867 
-879 VSLTGSAQNK
+879 
-889 INIIKGYL
+889 
-897 DQGLYPIMRVKTTNG
+897 
-912 QHWVAVVGV
+912 
-921 TNNDV
+921 
-926 IMADPGSE
+926 
-934 KTNAFATYSLGE
+934 
-946 CSTLNVY
+946 
-953 QIG
+953 

>member
-20 LGKTVSRGAF
+20 IGKTVSRGAF
-30 DYATGGQCEKVR
+30 DYATGGQWEKVR

-102 PSSNPNINRTNNNI
+102 PSSNPNINRANNAF
-116 PNRSLENNPNSANT
+116 PNHSSVDNNPNI

-153 EGAMRK
+153 EGSMRK

-167 RESSNKDN
+167 RESSN
-175 SSSSDTS
+175 SSDYS
-182 QRRKPFNNPFKLGGK
+182 EKSSKRKKIFNNPFKNDNDQNVI
-197 RGAFI
+197 I
-202 SVEIDNLVK
+202 SAEVISLMK
-211 RVVLPFAC
+211 KTILPFVGIVI
-219 FLIFI
+219 FLII
-224 FLAVI
+224 LLGA
-229 ASADDTAND
+229 ADTFNSD
-238 NDLSAVDEQ
+238 NDLSAVDDDV
-247 KYEETGEKEAYYSS
+247 EEGEKGSTSYYANNN
-261 GDPQLVAFYKRVKET
+261 PKLQKFYDNVIAT
-276 KENYSKDGKSI
+276 KDSYSENGKSI
-287 NSMYI
+287 NTMYI
-292 TATYHILEG
+292 TATYHIL
-301 YREETKVKDIDQS
+301 REYDTVVTLDDMTQDE
-314 LINEMADGMLGN
+314 INKLADGMLGE
-326 STVYSEDT
+326 STVYSEET
-334 YREYLTNTFF
+334 YRKFLTEEYF
-344 PRYLDENQI
+344 PQYISAARVDA
-353 DRAVDA
+353 AVDR
-359 VFTYIDEY
+359 VFEYIEKYMDRVHP
-367 NKKNGYNTN
+367 KTSG
-376 NSCSTVSGGSCQ
+376 CSTVTGGSCQ

-419 TDGRALDEDL
+419 TDGKALDEDL

-541 LKSSWQETFGMVGLD
+541 LKSSWQETLGMVGLD

-630 NDGYQYTSGSVDIP
+630 NDGYQYTSGSVAIP

-829 SGATTTLSEFNPG
+829 SGTTTTLSEFNPG
-842 TFVRKLNEYGS
+842 TFVKELNKYGS
-853 FDGSGSFVGAANIS
+853 FDGSGSFVGAANIP
-867 KIVPTFSEKYHG
+867 KIAPAFSEKYHG

-889 INIIKGYL
+889 INVIKGYL

>member
-30 DYATGGQCEKVR
+30 DYATGGQWEKVR

-102 PSSNPNINRTNNNI
+102 PSSNPNINRANNAF
-116 PNRSLENNPNSANT
+116 PNHSSVDNNPNI

-153 EGAMRK
+153 EGSMRK

-167 RESSNKDN
+167 RESSN
-175 SSSSDTS
+175 SSDYS
-182 QRRKPFNNPFKLGGK
+182 EKSSKRKKIFNNPFKNDNDQNVI
-197 RGAFI
+197 I
-202 SVEIDNLVK
+202 SAEVISLMK
-211 RVVLPFAC
+211 KTILPFVGIVI
-219 FLIFI
+219 FLII
-224 FLAVI
+224 LLGA
-229 ASADDTAND
+229 ADTFNSD
-238 NDLSAVDEQ
+238 NDLSAVDDDV
-247 KYEETGEKEAYYSS
+247 EEGEKGSTSYYANNN
-261 GDPQLVAFYKRVKET
+261 PKLQKFYDNVIAT
-276 KENYSKDGKSI
+276 KDSYSENGKSI
-287 NSMYI
+287 NTMYI
-292 TATYHILEG
+292 TATYHIL
-301 YREETKVKDIDQS
+301 REYDTVVTLDDMTQDE
-314 LINEMADGMLGN
+314 INKLADGMLGE
-326 STVYSEDT
+326 STVYSEET
-334 YREYLTNTFF
+334 YRKFLTEEYF
-344 PRYLDENQI
+344 PQYISAARVDA
-353 DRAVDA
+353 AVDR
-359 VFTYIDEY
+359 VFEYIEKYMDRVHP
-367 NKKNGYNTN
+367 KTSG
-376 NSCSTVSGGSCQ
+376 CSTVTGGSCQ

-419 TDGRALDEDL
+419 TDGKALDEDL

-452 EKVHMIAA
+452 EKVHMVAA

-541 LKSSWQETFGMVGLD
+541 LKSSWQETLGMVGLD

-610 SEVTDSA
+610 SETTDSA
-617 FVQVAARIWKQIA
+617 FLQVAARIWKQIA
-630 NDGYQYTSGSVDIP
+630 NDGYQYTSGSVAVP

-829 SGATTTLSEFNPG
+829 SGTTTTLSEFNPG
-842 TFVRKLNEYGS
+842 TFVKELNKYGS
-853 FDGSGSFVGAANIS
+853 FDGSGSFVGAANIP
-867 KIVPTFSEKYHG
+867 KIAPAFSEKYHG

-889 INIIKGYL
+889 INVIKGYL

>member
-7 MNKKEQEQ
+7 MNKKEQEP

-20 LGKTVSRGAF
+20 IGKTVSRGAF
-30 DYATGGQCEKVR
+30 DYATGGQWEKVR

-102 PSSNPNINRTNNNI
+102 PSSNPNINRANNAF
-116 PNRSLENNPNSANT
+116 PNHSSVDNNPNI

-153 EGAMRK
+153 EGSMRK

-167 RESSNKDN
+167 RESSN
-175 SSSSDTS
+175 SSDYS
-182 QRRKPFNNPFKLGGK
+182 EKSSKRKKIFNNPFKNDNDQNVI
-197 RGAFI
+197 I
-202 SVEIDNLVK
+202 SAEVISLMK
-211 RVVLPFAC
+211 KTILPFVGIVI
-219 FLIFI
+219 FLII
-224 FLAVI
+224 LLGA
-229 ASADDTAND
+229 ADTFNSD
-238 NDLSAVDEQ
+238 NDLSAVDDDV
-247 KYEETGEKEAYYSS
+247 EEGEKGSTSYYANNN
-261 GDPQLVAFYKRVKET
+261 PKLQKFYDNVIAT
-276 KENYSKDGKSI
+276 KDSYSENGKSI
-287 NSMYI
+287 NTMYI
-292 TATYHILEG
+292 TATYHIL
-301 YREETKVKDIDQS
+301 REYDTVVTLDDMTQDE
-314 LINEMADGMLGN
+314 INKLADGMLGE
-326 STVYSEDT
+326 STVYSEET
-334 YREYLTNTFF
+334 YRKFLTEEYF
-344 PRYLDENQI
+344 PQYISAARVDA
-353 DRAVDA
+353 AVDR
-359 VFTYIDEY
+359 VFEYIEKYMDRVHP
-367 NKKNGYNTN
+367 KTSG
-376 NSCSTVSGGSCQ
+376 CSTVTGGSCQ

-419 TDGRALDEDL
+419 TDGKALDEDL

-541 LKSSWQETFGMVGLD
+541 LKSSWQETLGMVGLD

-630 NDGYQYTSGSVDIP
+630 NDGYQYTSGSVAIP

-829 SGATTTLSEFNPG
+829 SGTTTTLSEFNPG
-842 TFVRKLNEYGS
+842 TFVKELNKYGS
-853 FDGSGSFVGAANIS
+853 FDGSGSFVGAANIP
-867 KIVPTFSEKYHG
+867 KIAPAFSEKYHG
-879 VSLTGSAQNK
+879 VSLTGSAKDK
-889 INIIKGYL
+889 ISVIKGYL

>member
-1 MDNNQQ
+1 MVFLIIL
-7 MNKKEQEQ
+7 
-15 QSAEK
+15 
-20 LGKTVSRGAF
+20 LGAADTF
-30 DYATGGQCEKVR
+30 
-42 NAPVVGKIAQK
+42 
-53 AEDKTAKKFA
+53 
-63 KSPGGKATKKLAK
+63 
-76 KLDDAGVVDGVNK
+76 NK
-89 GLNAFGGSKAKSS
+89 G
-102 PSSNPNINRTNNNI
+102 
-116 PNRSLENNPNSANT
+116 
-130 PRKNFAKNGLTDEGQ
+130 
-145 EIPGLDNK
+145 
-153 EGAMRK
+153 
-159 SFDDIQKR
+159 
-167 RESSNKDN
+167 
-175 SSSSDTS
+175 
-182 QRRKPFNNPFKLGGK
+182 
-197 RGAFI
+197 
-202 SVEIDNLVK
+202 
-211 RVVLPFAC
+211 
-219 FLIFI
+219 
-224 FLAVI
+224 
-229 ASADDTAND
+229 
-238 NDLSAVDEQ
+238 NDLSVVDDDI
-247 KYEETGEKEAYYSS
+247 EEGEKGSTSYYANNN
-261 GDPQLVAFYKRVKET
+261 PKLQKFYDNVIST
-276 KENYSKDGKSI
+276 KDSYSEDGKSI
-287 NSMYI
+287 NAMYI
-292 TATYHILEG
+292 TATFHIL
-301 YREETKVKDIDQS
+301 REYNTDVTLEDMTQS
-314 LINEMADGMLGN
+314 EINKLADGMLGG

-334 YREYLTNTFF
+334 YRKFLTDEYF
-344 PRYLDENQI
+344 PQYISDARVDG
-353 DRAVDA
+353 AVDR
-359 VFTYIDEY
+359 VFEYIEQY
-367 NKKNGYNTN
+367 MNRVHPKTSG
-376 NSCSTVSGGSCQ
+376 CSTVTGGSCQ

-393 VHGYNTDPLTISNL
+393 VHGYNSDPLNISNL

-419 TDGRALDEDL
+419 TDGKALDEDL

-541 LKSSWQETFGMVGLD
+541 LKSSWQETLGMVGLD

-630 NDGYQYTSGSVDIP
+630 NDGYQYTSGSVAIP

>member
-7 MNKKEQEQ
+7 MNKKEQEP

-20 LGKTVSRGAF
+20 IGKTVSRGAF
-30 DYATGGQCEKVR
+30 DYATGGQWEKVR

-102 PSSNPNINRTNNNI
+102 PSSNPNINRANNAF
-116 PNRSLENNPNSANT
+116 PNHSSVDNNPNI

-153 EGAMRK
+153 EGSMRK

-167 RESSNKDN
+167 RESSN
-175 SSSSDTS
+175 SSDYS
-182 QRRKPFNNPFKLGGK
+182 EKSSKRKKIFNNPFKNDNDQNVI
-197 RGAFI
+197 I
-202 SVEIDNLVK
+202 SAEVISLMK
-211 RVVLPFAC
+211 KTILPFVGIVI
-219 FLIFI
+219 FLII
-224 FLAVI
+224 LLGA
-229 ASADDTAND
+229 ADTFNSD
-238 NDLSAVDEQ
+238 NDLSAVDDDV
-247 KYEETGEKEAYYSS
+247 EEGEKGSTSYYANNN
-261 GDPQLVAFYKRVKET
+261 PKLQKFYDNVIAT
-276 KENYSKDGKSI
+276 KDSYSENGKSI
-287 NSMYI
+287 NTMYI
-292 TATYHILEG
+292 TATYHIL
-301 YREETKVKDIDQS
+301 REYDTVVTLDDMTQDE
-314 LINEMADGMLGN
+314 INKLADGMLGE
-326 STVYSEDT
+326 STVYSEET
-334 YREYLTNTFF
+334 YRKFLTEEYF
-344 PRYLDENQI
+344 PQYISAARVDA
-353 DRAVDA
+353 AVDR
-359 VFTYIDEY
+359 VFEYIEKYMDRVHP
-367 NKKNGYNTN
+367 KTSG
-376 NSCSTVSGGSCQ
+376 CSTVTGGSCQ

-419 TDGRALDEDL
+419 TDGKALDEDL

-541 LKSSWQETFGMVGLD
+541 LKSSWQETLGMVGLD

-630 NDGYQYTSGSVDIP
+630 NDGYQYTSGSVAIP

-829 SGATTTLSEFNPG
+829 SGTTTTLSEFNPG
-842 TFVRKLNEYGS
+842 TFVKELNKYGS

-889 INIIKGYL
+889 INVIKGYL

>member
-30 DYATGGQCEKVR
+30 DYATGGQWEKVR

-102 PSSNPNINRTNNNI
+102 PSSNPNINRANNAF
-116 PNRSLENNPNSANT
+116 PNHSSVDNNPNI

-153 EGAMRK
+153 EGSMRK

-167 RESSNKDN
+167 RESSN
-175 SSSSDTS
+175 SSDYS
-182 QRRKPFNNPFKLGGK
+182 EKSSKRKKIFNNPFKNDNDQNVI
-197 RGAFI
+197 I
-202 SVEIDNLVK
+202 SAEVISLMK
-211 RVVLPFAC
+211 KTILPFVGIVI
-219 FLIFI
+219 FLII
-224 FLAVI
+224 LLGA
-229 ASADDTAND
+229 ADTFNSD
-238 NDLSAVDEQ
+238 NDLSAVDDDV
-247 KYEETGEKEAYYSS
+247 EEGEKGSTSYYANNN
-261 GDPQLVAFYKRVKET
+261 PKLQKFYDNVIAT
-276 KENYSKDGKSI
+276 KDSYSENGKSI
-287 NSMYI
+287 NTMYI
-292 TATYHILEG
+292 TATYHIL
-301 YREETKVKDIDQS
+301 REYDTVVTLDDMTQDE
-314 LINEMADGMLGN
+314 INKLADGMLGE
-326 STVYSEDT
+326 STVYSEET
-334 YREYLTNTFF
+334 YRKFLTEEYF
-344 PRYLDENQI
+344 PQYISAARVDA
-353 DRAVDA
+353 AVDR
-359 VFTYIDEY
+359 VFEYIEKYMDRVHP
-367 NKKNGYNTN
+367 KTSG
-376 NSCSTVSGGSCQ
+376 CSTVTGGSCQ

-419 TDGRALDEDL
+419 TDGKALDEDL

-541 LKSSWQETFGMVGLD
+541 LKSSWQETLGMVGLD

-630 NDGYQYTSGSVDIP
+630 NDGYQYTSGSVAIP

-678 FVSTDWTT
+678 FVNTDWTT

-829 SGATTTLSEFNPG
+829 SGTTTTLSEFNPG
-842 TFVRKLNEYGS
+842 TFVKELNKYGS
-853 FDGSGSFVGAANIS
+853 FDGSGSFVGAANIP
-867 KIVPTFSEKYHG
+867 KIAPAFSEKYHG

-889 INIIKGYL
+889 INVIKGYL

>member
-30 DYATGGQCEKVR
+30 DYATGGQWEKVR

-102 PSSNPNINRTNNNI
+102 PSSNPNINRANNAF
-116 PNRSLENNPNSANT
+116 PNHSSVDNNPNI

-153 EGAMRK
+153 EGSMRK

-167 RESSNKDN
+167 RESSN
-175 SSSSDTS
+175 SSDYS
-182 QRRKPFNNPFKLGGK
+182 EKSSKRKKIFNNPFKNDNDQNVI
-197 RGAFI
+197 I
-202 SVEIDNLVK
+202 SAEVISLMK
-211 RVVLPFAC
+211 KTILPFVGIVI
-219 FLIFI
+219 FLII
-224 FLAVI
+224 LLGA
-229 ASADDTAND
+229 ADTFNKD
-238 NDLSAVDEQ
+238 NDLSVVDDDI
-247 KYEETGEKEAYYSS
+247 EEGEKGSTSYYANNN
-261 GDPQLVAFYKRVKET
+261 PKLQKFYDNVIAT
-276 KENYSKDGKSI
+276 KDSYSENGKSI
-287 NSMYI
+287 NTMYI
-292 TATYHILEG
+292 TATYHIL
-301 YREETKVKDIDQS
+301 REYDTVVTLDDMTQDE
-314 LINEMADGMLGN
+314 INKLADGMLGE
-326 STVYSEDT
+326 STVYSEET
-334 YREYLTNTFF
+334 YRKFLTEEYF
-344 PRYLDENQI
+344 PQYISAARVDA
-353 DRAVDA
+353 AVDR
-359 VFTYIDEY
+359 VFEYIEKYMDRVHP
-367 NKKNGYNTN
+367 KTSG
-376 NSCSTVSGGSCQ
+376 CSTVTGGSCQ

-541 LKSSWQETFGMVGLD
+541 LKSSWQETLGMVGLD

-630 NDGYQYTSGSVDIP
+630 NDGYQYTSGSVAIP

-829 SGATTTLSEFNPG
+829 SGTTTTLSEFNPG
-842 TFVRKLNEYGS
+842 TFVKELNKYGS

-934 KTNAFATYSLGE
+934 KTNAFATYSVGE

>member
-20 LGKTVSRGAF
+20 LGKTASRGAF
-30 DYATGGQCEKVR
+30 DYATGGQWEKVR

-102 PSSNPNINRTNNNI
+102 PSSNPNINRANNAF
-116 PNRSLENNPNSANT
+116 PNHSSVDNNPNI

-153 EGAMRK
+153 EGSMRK

-167 RESSNKDN
+167 RESSN
-175 SSSSDTS
+175 SSDYS
-182 QRRKPFNNPFKLGGK
+182 EKSSKRKKIFNNPFKNDNDQNVI
-197 RGAFI
+197 I
-202 SVEIDNLVK
+202 SAEVISLMK
-211 RVVLPFAC
+211 KTILPFVGIVI
-219 FLIFI
+219 FLII
-224 FLAVI
+224 LLGA
-229 ASADDTAND
+229 ADTFNSD
-238 NDLSAVDEQ
+238 NDLSAVDDDV
-247 KYEETGEKEAYYSS
+247 EEGEKGSTSYYANNN
-261 GDPQLVAFYKRVKET
+261 PKLQKFYDNVIAT
-276 KENYSKDGKSI
+276 KDSYSENGKSI
-287 NSMYI
+287 NTMYI
-292 TATYHILEG
+292 TATYHIL
-301 YREETKVKDIDQS
+301 REYDTVVTLDDMTQDE
-314 LINEMADGMLGN
+314 INKLADGMLGE
-326 STVYSEDT
+326 STVYSEET
-334 YREYLTNTFF
+334 YRKFLTEEYF
-344 PRYLDENQI
+344 PQYISAARVDA
-353 DRAVDA
+353 AVDR
-359 VFTYIDEY
+359 VFEYIEKYMDRVHP
-367 NKKNGYNTN
+367 KTSG
-376 NSCSTVSGGSCQ
+376 CSTVTGGSCQ

-419 TDGRALDEDL
+419 TDGKALDEDL

-541 LKSSWQETFGMVGLD
+541 LKSSWQETLGMVGLD

-630 NDGYQYTSGSVDIP
+630 NDGYQYTSGSVAIP

-829 SGATTTLSEFNPG
+829 SGTTTTLSEFNPG
-842 TFVRKLNEYGS
+842 TFVKELNKYGS
-853 FDGSGSFVGAANIS
+853 FDGSGSFVGAANIP
-867 KIVPTFSEKYHG
+867 KIAPAFSEKYHG
-879 VSLTGSAQNK
+879 VSLTGSAKDK
-889 INIIKGYL
+889 ISVIKGYL

-921 TNNDV
+921 TDDDV

>member
-1 MDNNQQ
+1 
-7 MNKKEQEQ
+7 
-15 QSAEK
+15 
-20 LGKTVSRGAF
+20 
-30 DYATGGQCEKVR
+30 
-42 NAPVVGKIAQK
+42 
-53 AEDKTAKKFA
+53 
-63 KSPGGKATKKLAK
+63 
-76 KLDDAGVVDGVNK
+76 
-89 GLNAFGGSKAKSS
+89 
-102 PSSNPNINRTNNNI
+102 
-116 PNRSLENNPNSANT
+116 
-130 PRKNFAKNGLTDEGQ
+130 
-145 EIPGLDNK
+145 
-153 EGAMRK
+153 
-159 SFDDIQKR
+159 
-167 RESSNKDN
+167 
-175 SSSSDTS
+175 
-182 QRRKPFNNPFKLGGK
+182 
-197 RGAFI
+197 
-202 SVEIDNLVK
+202 
-211 RVVLPFAC
+211 
-219 FLIFI
+219 
-224 FLAVI
+224 
-229 ASADDTAND
+229 
-238 NDLSAVDEQ
+238 
-247 KYEETGEKEAYYSS
+247 
-261 GDPQLVAFYKRVKET
+261 
-276 KENYSKDGKSI
+276 
-287 NSMYI
+287 
-292 TATYHILEG
+292 
-301 YREETKVKDIDQS
+301 
-314 LINEMADGMLGN
+314 
-326 STVYSEDT
+326 
-334 YREYLTNTFF
+334 
-344 PRYLDENQI
+344 
-353 DRAVDA
+353 
-359 VFTYIDEY
+359 
-367 NKKNGYNTN
+367 
-376 NSCSTVSGGSCQ
+376 
-388 YSLKG
+388 
-393 VHGYNTDPLTISNL
+393 
-407 QVRLMSSSFCGG
+407 
-419 TDGRALDEDL
+419 
-429 VPFENYVL
+429 
-437 GVTYGEIGQAFNTET
+437 
-452 EKVHMIAA
+452 
-460 RSFALA
+460 
-466 RPTVMG
+466 MG

-541 LKSSWQETFGMVGLD
+541 LKSSWQETLGMVGLD

-617 FVQVAARIWKQIA
+617 FLQVAARIWKQIA
-630 NDGYQYTSGSVDIP
+630 NDGYQYTSGSVAIP

-853 FDGSGSFVGAANIS
+853 FDGSGSFIGAANIS
-867 KIVPTFSEKYHG
+867 KIVPTFSEKISWSFSYWKR
-879 VSLTGSAQNK
+879 TKQ
-889 INIIKGYL
+889 
-897 DQGLYPIMRVKTTNG
+897 D
-912 QHWVAVVGV
+912 
-921 TNNDV
+921 
-926 IMADPGSE
+926 
-934 KTNAFATYSLGE
+934 
-946 CSTLNVY
+946 
-953 QIG
+953 

>member
-30 DYATGGQCEKVR
+30 DYATGGQWEKVR

-63 KSPGGKATKKLAK
+63 KSPGGKA
-76 KLDDAGVVDGVNK
+76 
-89 GLNAFGGSKAKSS
+89 KSS
-102 PSSNPNINRTNNNI
+102 PSSNPNINRANNAF
-116 PNRSLENNPNSANT
+116 PNHSSVDNNPNI

-153 EGAMRK
+153 EGSMRK

-167 RESSNKDN
+167 RESST
-175 SSSSDTS
+175 SSDYS
-182 QRRKPFNNPFKLGGK
+182 EKSSKSKKIFNNPFKNDNDQNVI
-197 RGAFI
+197 I
-202 SVEIDNLVK
+202 SAEVISLMK
-211 RVVLPFAC
+211 KTILPFVGIVI
-219 FLIFI
+219 FLII
-224 FLAVI
+224 LLGA
-229 ASADDTAND
+229 ADTFNKD
-238 NDLSAVDEQ
+238 NDLSAVDDDI
-247 KYEETGEKEAYYSS
+247 EEGEKGSTSYYANNNSKL
-261 GDPQLVAFYKRVKET
+261 QKFYDNVIST
-276 KENYSKDGKSI
+276 KDSYSEDGKSI
-287 NSMYI
+287 NAMYI
-292 TATYHILEG
+292 TATFHIL
-301 YREETKVKDIDQS
+301 REYNTDVTLEDMTQDE
-314 LINEMADGMLGN
+314 INKMADGMLGD
-326 STVYSEDT
+326 STIYSEDT
-334 YREYLTNTFF
+334 YRKFLTDEYF
-344 PRYLDENQI
+344 PQYISDARVDG
-353 DRAVDA
+353 AVDR
-359 VFTYIDEY
+359 VFEYIEQYMDRVHP
-367 NKKNGYNTN
+367 KTSG
-376 NSCSTVSGGSCQ
+376 CSTISGGSCQ
-388 YSLKG
+388 YSIKG
-393 VHGYNTDPLTISNL
+393 IHGYNSDPLNISNL

-419 TDGRALDEDL
+419 IDGRALDEDL

-541 LKSSWQETFGMVGLD
+541 LKSSWQETLGMVGLD

-630 NDGYQYTSGSVDIP
+630 NDGYQYTSGSVAIP

-779 SSCQSAESG
+779 SSCQSADSG

-934 KTNAFATYSLGE
+934 KTNAFATYSVGE

>member
-7 MNKKEQEQ
+7 MNKKEQEP

-20 LGKTVSRGAF
+20 IGKTVSRGAF
-30 DYATGGQCEKVR
+30 DYATGGQWEKVR

-102 PSSNPNINRTNNNI
+102 PSSNPNINRANNAF
-116 PNRSLENNPNSANT
+116 PNHSSVDNNPNI

-153 EGAMRK
+153 EGSMRK

-167 RESSNKDN
+167 RESSN
-175 SSSSDTS
+175 SSDYS
-182 QRRKPFNNPFKLGGK
+182 EKSSKRKKIFNNPFKNDNDQNVI
-197 RGAFI
+197 I
-202 SVEIDNLVK
+202 SAEVISLMK
-211 RVVLPFAC
+211 KTILPFVGIVI
-219 FLIFI
+219 FLII
-224 FLAVI
+224 LLGA
-229 ASADDTAND
+229 ADTFNSD
-238 NDLSAVDEQ
+238 NDLSAVDDDV
-247 KYEETGEKEAYYSS
+247 EEGEKGSTSYYANNN
-261 GDPQLVAFYKRVKET
+261 PKLQKFYDNVIAT
-276 KENYSKDGKSI
+276 KDSYSENGKSI
-287 NSMYI
+287 NTMYI
-292 TATYHILEG
+292 TATYHIL
-301 YREETKVKDIDQS
+301 REYDTVVTLDDMTQDE
-314 LINEMADGMLGN
+314 INKLADGMLGE
-326 STVYSEDT
+326 STVYSEET
-334 YREYLTNTFF
+334 YRKFLTEEYF
-344 PRYLDENQI
+344 PQYISAARVDA
-353 DRAVDA
+353 AVDR
-359 VFTYIDEY
+359 VFEYIEKYMDRVHP
-367 NKKNGYNTN
+367 KTSG
-376 NSCSTVSGGSCQ
+376 CSTVTGGSCQ

-419 TDGRALDEDL
+419 TDGKALDEDL

-541 LKSSWQETFGMVGLD
+541 LKSSWQETLGMVGLD

-630 NDGYQYTSGSVDIP
+630 NDGYQYTSGSVAIP

-829 SGATTTLSEFNPG
+829 SGTTTTLSEFNPG
-842 TFVRKLNEYGS
+842 TFVKELNKYGS
-853 FDGSGSFVGAANIS
+853 FDGSGSFVGAANIP
-867 KIVPTFSEKYHG
+867 KIAPAFSEKYHG

-889 INIIKGYL
+889 INVIKGYL

>member
-1 MDNNQQ
+1 M
-7 MNKKEQEQ
+7 KK
-15 QSAEK
+15 
-20 LGKTVSRGAF
+20 T
-30 DYATGGQCEKVR
+30 
-42 NAPVVGKIAQK
+42 I
-53 AEDKTAKKFA
+53 
-63 KSPGGKATKKLAK
+63 
-76 KLDDAGVVDGVNK
+76 
-89 GLNAFGGSKAKSS
+89 
-102 PSSNPNINRTNNNI
+102 
-116 PNRSLENNPNSANT
+116 
-130 PRKNFAKNGLTDEGQ
+130 
-145 EIPGLDNK
+145 
-153 EGAMRK
+153 
-159 SFDDIQKR
+159 
-167 RESSNKDN
+167 
-175 SSSSDTS
+175 
-182 QRRKPFNNPFKLGGK
+182 
-197 RGAFI
+197 
-202 SVEIDNLVK
+202 
-211 RVVLPFAC
+211 LPFVGIVI
-219 FLIFI
+219 FLII
-224 FLAVI
+224 LLGA
-229 ASADDTAND
+229 ADTFNKD
-238 NDLSAVDEQ
+238 NDLSAVDDDIED
-247 KYEETGEKEAYYSS
+247 GEKGSTSYYANNNSKL
-261 GDPQLVAFYKRVKET
+261 QKFYDKVIAT
-276 KENYSKDGKSI
+276 KDSYSEDGKSI
-287 NSMYI
+287 NAMYI
-292 TATYHILEG
+292 TATFHIL
-301 YREETKVKDIDQS
+301 REYNTDVTLEDMTQDE
-314 LINEMADGMLGN
+314 INKMADGMLGD
-326 STVYSEDT
+326 STIYSEDT
-334 YREYLTNTFF
+334 YRKFLTDEYF
-344 PRYLDENQI
+344 PQYISDARVDG
-353 DRAVDA
+353 AVDR
-359 VFTYIDEY
+359 VFEYIEQYMDRVHP
-367 NKKNGYNTN
+367 KTSG
-376 NSCSTVSGGSCQ
+376 CSTISGGSCQ
-388 YSLKG
+388 YSIKG
-393 VHGYNTDPLTISNL
+393 IHGYNSDPLNISNL

-541 LKSSWQETFGMVGLD
+541 LKSSWQETLGMVGLD

-630 NDGYQYTSGSVDIP
+630 NDGYQYTSGSVAIP

-829 SGATTTLSEFNPG
+829 SGTTTTLSEFNPG
-842 TFVRKLNEYGS
+842 TFVKELNKYGS

-934 KTNAFATYSLGE
+934 KTNAFATYSVGE

>member
-1 MDNNQQ
+1 M
-7 MNKKEQEQ
+7 KK
-15 QSAEK
+15 
-20 LGKTVSRGAF
+20 T
-30 DYATGGQCEKVR
+30 
-42 NAPVVGKIAQK
+42 I
-53 AEDKTAKKFA
+53 
-63 KSPGGKATKKLAK
+63 
-76 KLDDAGVVDGVNK
+76 
-89 GLNAFGGSKAKSS
+89 
-102 PSSNPNINRTNNNI
+102 
-116 PNRSLENNPNSANT
+116 
-130 PRKNFAKNGLTDEGQ
+130 
-145 EIPGLDNK
+145 
-153 EGAMRK
+153 
-159 SFDDIQKR
+159 
-167 RESSNKDN
+167 
-175 SSSSDTS
+175 
-182 QRRKPFNNPFKLGGK
+182 
-197 RGAFI
+197 
-202 SVEIDNLVK
+202 
-211 RVVLPFAC
+211 LPFVGIVI
-219 FLIFI
+219 FLII
-224 FLAVI
+224 LLGA
-229 ASADDTAND
+229 ADTFNKD
-238 NDLSAVDEQ
+238 NDLSAVDDDI
-247 KYEETGEKEAYYSS
+247 EEGEKGSTSYYANNN
-261 GDPQLVAFYKRVKET
+261 PKLQKFYDNVIST
-276 KENYSKDGKSI
+276 KDSYSEDGKSI
-287 NSMYI
+287 NAMYI
-292 TATYHILEG
+292 TATFHIL
-301 YREETKVKDIDQS
+301 REYNTDVTLEDMTQS
-314 LINEMADGMLGN
+314 EINKLADGMLGG

-334 YREYLTNTFF
+334 YRKFLTDEYF
-344 PRYLDENQI
+344 PQYISDARVDG
-353 DRAVDA
+353 AVDR
-359 VFTYIDEY
+359 VFEYIEQY
-367 NKKNGYNTN
+367 MNRVHPKTSG
-376 NSCSTVSGGSCQ
+376 CSTVTGGSCQ

-541 LKSSWQETFGMVGLD
+541 LKSSWQETLGMVGLD

-630 NDGYQYTSGSVDIP
+630 NDGYQYTSGSVAIP

-842 TFVRKLNEYGS
+842 TFVRKLNER
-853 FDGSGSFVGAANIS
+853 
-867 KIVPTFSEKYHG
+867 
-879 VSLTGSAQNK
+879 
-889 INIIKGYL
+889 L
-897 DQGLYPIMRVKTTNG
+897 DK
-912 QHWVAVVGV
+912 
-921 TNNDV
+921 
-926 IMADPGSE
+926 
-934 KTNAFATYSLGE
+934 
-946 CSTLNVY
+946 
-953 QIG
+953 